1 MSHVFLSWQHTDLLE
16 EDPGPAGDG
25 VEGQAA
31 ETDGYE
37 ADTEQLA
44 NTSPSSSR
52 WVDACVAQALS
63 LFLSHANYTVWV

>member
-1 MSHVFLSWQHTDLLE
+1 MLE
-16 EDPGPAGDG
+16 EDPGPTGDG
-25 VEGQAA
+25 VDGQAA

-52 WVDACVAQALS
+52 WVDTCVAQSLS
-63 LFLSHANYTVWV
+63 LFFSYTDTDFSIMGNER